1 MGLYDRQYIRRDT
14 GQFRARVPGSPVR
27 SSLGGW
33 SVTTW
38 LITINIVVFIVGG
51 FLPWVPAD
59 YRPVDIPVGYELTG
73 AETSATT
80 VAVGNPGGPV
90 FTPLYAYEDG
100 PRIGHVEA
108 RPMLEEVFHF
118 STSKGFLQIEFW
130 RFITFQF
137 QHAGF
142 WHVLLNMIGL
152 YFFGPLVEQY
162 LGGKRYLAFY
172 LLCGIF
178 GAVMYL
184 ILNLGG
190 YVATEIM
197 NISVPGLLVNR
208 PDTPLIGASA
218 GVFGI
223 LMAGAYLAPQAKV
236 LLWFFLPM
244 RLTTLA
250 WLLVGISIVA
260 VLTAGDNAG
269 GEAAH
274 LGGALAGFYFIRR
287 PHHLHGFF
295 DVLGRVDPTSK
306 NFAGRRGGQ
315 GGSTSQATIDR
326 ILDKISR
333 QGLHSLT
340 SKEKKQ
346 LHDAS
351 RSSRS
356 GDAS

>member
-1 MGLYDRQYIRRDT
+1 M
-14 GQFRARVPGSPVR
+14 
-27 SSLGGW
+27 
-33 SVTTW
+33 TTW
-38 LITINIVVFIVGG
+38 LIAINVAVFVVGG

-59 YRPVDIPVGYELTG
+59 YRPADIPQGYELTG
-73 AETSATT
+73 AETSHSS
-80 VAVGNPGGPV
+80 VYPSNRRGPV
-90 FTPLYAYEDG
+90 WLPLYAYEDG
-100 PRIGHVEA
+100 PQVGHVQA
-108 RPMLEEVFHF
+108 RPALEDAFHF
-118 STSKGFLQIEFW
+118 STTKGFLQVEFW
-130 RFITFQF
+130 RFLTFQF
-137 QHAGF
+137 QHGGF
-142 WHVLLNMIGL
+142 WHLLLNMIGL
-152 YFFGPLVEQY
+152 YFFGPLVEQF

-178 GAVMYL
+178 GAIMYL

-190 YVATEIM
+190 YVASEIV

-208 PDTPLIGASA
+208 PETPLIGASA

-244 RLTTLA
+244 RLSTLA
-250 WLLVGISIVA
+250 WLLVGISIV
-260 VLTAGDNAG
+260 VVVTSGENAG

-295 DVLGRVDPTSK
+295 NVLGRVDPTSQH
-306 NFAGRRGGQ
+306 FAGRRGG
-315 GGSTSQATIDR
+315 GGAAASQATIDR

-356 GDAS
+356 GDSS